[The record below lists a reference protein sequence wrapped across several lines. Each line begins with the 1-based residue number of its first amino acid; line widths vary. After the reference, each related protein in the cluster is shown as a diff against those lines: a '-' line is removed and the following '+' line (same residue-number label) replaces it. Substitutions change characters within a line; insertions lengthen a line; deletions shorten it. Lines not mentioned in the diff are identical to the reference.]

1 MLQRR
6 FLAAA
11 ITSMAL
17 AGIDTTGA
25 AQGAKRAEKPGWVN
39 LFDGA
44 TLNGWGDFDAEF
56 EVLTHTGAN
65 SGVYFHT
72 AFQDRGWPDRG
83 FEMQVNNTQPL
94 FPGDTGAAYI
104 ENKKTG
110 SLYGIRNT
118 YKALAR
124 DNE

>member
-44 TLNGWGDFDAEF
+44 TLDGWGDFDAEF

-65 SGVYFHT
+65 PASTSTPRSRIAAGPT
-72 AFQDRGWPDRG
+72 AASRCR
-83 FEMQVNNTQPL
+83 
-94 FPGDTGAAYI
+94 
-104 ENKKTG
+104 
-110 SLYGIRNT
+110 
-118 YKALAR
+118 
-124 DNE
+124 